1 MKKQNNNIPPGKPA
15 EQVALLNLLKERSGE
30 RLTRLEAYL
39 DLVDKAAAQYVPKDL
54 YNQDF
59 SLSQGQFV
67 VTITELSECWH
78 WHRATVRS
86 FIEQLESL
94 GQLYVQRLP
103 KSQVITIPSFAAEPV
118 LSPFDAALSDF
129 RHTLTEALTTWR
141 NGKMSTTECA
151 VMCEQLYDEAIS
163 GYATSSTLRVIGTD
177 NGNLPQTKRE
187 IERAFC
193 MVAVNCI
200 CEATIRKAIGENE
213 SENTENLV
221 DFFENNLGSDWESF
235 IEATKVLADL
245 TIEGRSAALNG
256 ESDAVK
262 AQFRSLGKPF
272 LSVLTA
278 TPAFSHKIIANE

>member
-54 YNQDF
+54 YKQDF
-59 SLSQGQFV
+59 SLNQGQFV

-103 KSQVITIPSFAAEPV
+103 KSQVITIPYLMATPEPS
-118 LSPFDAALSDF
+118 LFCTALNGL
-129 RHTLTEALTTWR
+129 RRTMMNALTAWQ
-141 NGKMSTTECA
+141 NGKMSITDCA
-151 VMCEQLYDEAIS
+151 VMCEQLYNEALAN
-163 GYATSSTLRVIGTD
+163 YAASSTLPSSD
-177 NGNLPQTKRE
+177 NLSGNLPKTKQE

-193 MVAVNCI
+193 SVALTCI
-200 CEATIRKAIGENE
+200 CEASYYKAMLSGCR
-213 SENTENLV
+213 V
-221 DFFENNLGSDWESF
+221 DITMLEEFFEQQLGTDWESF
-235 IEATKVLADL
+235 LEATKVLADL
-245 TIEGRSAALNG
+245 SIDGTAMGLNG
-256 ESDAVK
+256 ESEAVK
-262 AQFRSLGKPF
+262 RRFRSLCKPF
-272 LSVLTA
+272 LSAVAPVPIDLKHH
-278 TPAFSHKIIANE
+278 PSDD

>member
-1 MKKQNNNIPPGKPA
+1 MKKQNKKIPPGKPA

-39 DLVDKAAAQYVPKDL
+39 DLVDKAVAQYVPKDL
-54 YNQDF
+54 YKQEF
-59 SLSQGQFV
+59 SLDQGQFV
-67 VTITELSECWH
+67 VTITELAECWH

-103 KSQVITIPSFAAEPV
+103 KSQVITIPYLAAEPV
-118 LSPFDAALSDF
+118 VPPFDAALSDF
-129 RHTLTEALTTWR
+129 RHTLTEALTAWR
-141 NGKMSTTECA
+141 NGKMSTAECA
-151 VMCEQLYDEAIS
+151 AMCEQLYDEAIS
-163 GYATSSTLRVIGTD
+163 GYATSSTLPAIGTAT
-177 NGNLPQTKRE
+177 GKMPQTKQE

-193 MVAVNCI
+193 TIAINSI
-200 CEATIRKAIGENE
+200 CEATLRRTLDNE
-213 SENTENLV
+213 ASVNIESLV
-221 DFFENNLGSDWESF
+221 TFFENNLGSDWEAF

-245 TIEGRSAALNG
+245 TIDGRSAALNG

-262 AQFRSLGKPF
+262 TQFRSLCKPF

-278 TPAFSHKIIANE
+278 TPAFSNKIIAND

>member
-54 YNQDF
+54 YKQDF
-59 SLSQGQFV
+59 SLNQGQFV

-103 KSQVITIPSFAAEPV
+103 KSQVITIPSVAAEPV
-118 LSPFDAALSDF
+118 VSPFDAALADF

-141 NGKMSTTECA
+141 NGKMSTAECA

-163 GYATSSTLRVIGTD
+163 GYATSSTLPVIGTD

-193 MVAVNCI
+193 MVAINSI
-200 CEATIRKAIGENE
+200 CEATIRRAIGDEE
-213 SENTENLV
+213 SDYTESLV
-221 DFFENNLGSDWESF
+221 AFFENNLGSDWESF

-245 TIEGRSAALNG
+245 TIDGSSAALKG
-256 ESDAVK
+256 ESEAVR
-262 AQFRSLGKPF
+262 AQFRSLCKPF

-278 TPAFSHKIIANE
+278 TPAFSNKIIANE

>member
-39 DLVDKAAAQYVPKDL
+39 DLVDKAVAQYVPKEL
-54 YNQDF
+54 YKQDF
-59 SLSQGQFV
+59 SLAQGQFV
-67 VTITELSECWH
+67 VTITELAECWH

-103 KSQVITIPSFAAEPV
+103 KSQVITIPYLAAEPV
-118 LSPFDAALSDF
+118 VPPFDAALSDF
-129 RHTLTEALTTWR
+129 RHTLTEALTAWR
-141 NGKMSTTECA
+141 NGKMSTAECA
-151 VMCEQLYDEAIS
+151 AMCEQLYDEAIS
-163 GYATSSTLRVIGTD
+163 GYATSSTLPAIGTAT
-177 NGNLPQTKRE
+177 GKMPQTKQE

-193 MVAVNCI
+193 TVAINSI
-200 CEATIRKAIGENE
+200 CEATLRRTLDNE
-213 SENTENLV
+213 ASVNVESLV
-221 DFFENNLGSDWESF
+221 AFFENNLGSDWESF

-245 TIEGRSAALNG
+245 TIDGRSAALNG

-262 AQFRSLGKPF
+262 TQFRLLCKPF

-278 TPAFSHKIIANE
+278 MPAFSHKIIANE